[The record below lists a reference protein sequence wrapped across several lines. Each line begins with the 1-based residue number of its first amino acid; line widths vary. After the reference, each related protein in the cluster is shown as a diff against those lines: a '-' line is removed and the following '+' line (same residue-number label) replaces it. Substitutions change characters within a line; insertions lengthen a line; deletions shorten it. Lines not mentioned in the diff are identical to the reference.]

1 MNGIINFVLKNKFA
15 VWIMTICV
23 IVAGLY
29 SGMTMKM
36 EQMPNVSIP
45 VVMLTTIYPGAT
57 PEQVAEK
64 ITEPIEQAVQNVSGV
79 NLVTSNSF
87 QNASSIQVQFDYEK
101 DMDKAEKEIADAVAK
116 VTLPEGVTKPSPS
129 RFSFDMIPIVAYG
142 VESKELGLSKLTK
155 KMENQVVPSLKSI
168 EGIQNVQLSGQQLQE
183 VQIEF
188 NQAKLAEIGMTEETV
203 KLMIQGAKAKF
214 PLGVLE
220 LDKSEK
226 SVVIDGN
233 ITTLEEFKNI
243 QIPVVPKAT
252 TTGQTGTNTGMPSGM
267 AQGSGTA
274 NTSQQKTAGNMAS
287 FVPQMVKLSD
297 IADIKVVGKA
307 ESIARTN
314 GKEAISFAIFKTTA
328 GNTVEVAEKVDEKL
342 KDFEKDIPG
351 LKFSKTMDMATP
363 VKDSVSTM
371 LNKAIIGALFAVIII
386 WLFLRSFKSTI
397 IAVVSIPLSILI
409 AMLYL
414 HQMDIT
420 LNMMTL
426 GAMTVAI
433 GRIIDDSIVVIENI
447 FRRMSIKTE
456 KLSGKDLI
464 REATKEV
471 FVPILSSTLV
481 TIAVFLPLGLV
492 GGMIGQMFLPFA
504 LAIVFSLLASLLVAI
519 TIVPMLTRQLFK
531 KGLSDKHIH
540 EEGNHSKLALKYKG
554 LLNWSLEHKW
564 VPSLI
569 SVLMLIG
576 SFTLIPHIGVN
587 FMNSE
592 DEKMIYMNF
601 KPHAGKTL
609 DDVDQAVKKMEEFL
623 LADKNVESIQIS
635 AGGENPFDPGN
646 NKNATATVT
655 YKKSTKNFTEKKE
668 TVLKKLAS
676 ENEIGVW
683 KEQDFS
689 GAGSNSTLTYYVYGP
704 SMSELA
710 ETVGKVEKV
719 MKGNKDLKNVESSMK
734 EAYDEYSLV
743 VDQPKAAMMGLSAGQ
758 IGMALFQNPT
768 RPVLTTVKK
777 DDEELNVYIATK
789 KDAFKSIEDI
799 KNKMI
804 TTPMGVQVPL
814 SSIVTVKEGKT
825 SDTIARRDGKV
836 FASISGTPKT
846 KDVGAITKDVQN
858 KVDKIKTP
866 EGISIETGGVSKD
879 IQDSFMKM
887 GLAMLAAIAIVY
899 MILVITFGGALAPFA
914 ILFSLP
920 LTIIGALLGLF
931 IAGET
936 IDITSLIGMLMLIGI
951 VVTNAIVLID
961 RVLHK
966 EAEGKTVREALLDA
980 AVTRLRPIL
989 MTAIATIGAL
999 IPLALGLEGSGMIS
1013 KGLAVTVIGG
1023 LTSSTLLTLVIV
1035 PIVYETLSRFKRKN
1049 VDA

>member
-36 EQMPNVSIP
+36 EQMPNISIP
-45 VVMLTTIYPGAT
+45 VVMLTTVYPGAT

-79 NLVTSNSF
+79 NLVMSNSF
-87 QNASSIQVQFDYEK
+87 QNASSIQIQFDYEK
-101 DMDKAEKEIADAVAK
+101 DMDKAEKEIADAVAN
-116 VTLPEGVTKPSPS
+116 VTLPDGVTKPDPS

-155 KMENQVVPSLKSI
+155 KMESQVVPALKSI
-168 EGIQNVQLSGQQLQE
+168 EGIQNVSLAGQQLQE

-188 NQAKLAEIGMTEETV
+188 NQSKLAEIGMTEETV

-233 ITTLEEFKNI
+233 ITTLDELKNI
-243 QIPVVPKAT
+243 QIPVVPKSSM
-252 TTGQTGTNTGMPSGM
+252 TGQTGASTGMPSGM
-267 AQGSGTA
+267 AQGS
-274 NTSQQKTAGNMAS
+274 TSAPQQKPTGNMSS
-287 FVPQMVKLSD
+287 FIPQMVKLSD
-297 IADIKVVGKA
+297 IADIQVIGKA

-314 GKEAISFAIFKTTA
+314 GKEAITFAIFKTTA
-328 GNTVEVAEKVDEKL
+328 GNTVEVADKVDQKL
-342 KDFEKDIPG
+342 EDFEKDMPG

-363 VKDSVSTM
+363 VKESVSTM
-371 LNKAIIGALFAVIII
+371 LNKAIIGALFAVVII

-409 AMLYL
+409 AMLCL
-414 HQMDIT
+414 QQLDIT

-531 KGLSDKHIH
+531 KGLSEKHIH
-540 EEGNHSKLALKYKG
+540 EEGKHSQLALKYES
-554 LLNWSLEHKW
+554 LLRWSLDHKW
-564 VPSLI
+564 IPSLI
-569 SVLMLIG
+569 SILMLVG
-576 SFTLIPHIGVN
+576 SFTLVPYIGVN

-609 DDVDQAVKKMEEFL
+609 EDADQAVKQMEEL
-623 LADKNVESIQIS
+623 LLSDKNVESIQIS
-635 AGGENPFDPGN
+635 AGGMNPFDPGN

-668 TVLKKLAS
+668 SVLKKLAS
-676 ENEIGVW
+676 NNDLGVW
-683 KEQDFS
+683 KEQDF
-689 GAGSNSTLTYYVYGP
+689 GQGTTSTVTYYVYGP
-704 SMSELA
+704 SMNDLT
-710 ETVGKVEKV
+710 ETVANVEKV
-719 MKGNKDLKNVESSMK
+719 MKANKNLKNVESSMK

-768 RPVLTTVKK
+768 RPTLTTVVK
-777 DDEELNVYIATK
+777 DGEELNVYVETK
-789 KDAFKSIEDI
+789 KDMFKSIDDI

-814 SSIVTVKEGKT
+814 STIVTVKEGKT

-846 KDVGAITKDVQN
+846 KDVGAITKEVQN

-879 IQDSFMKM
+879 IQDSFTKM
-887 GLAMLAAIAIVY
+887 GLAMLAAVAIVY

-936 IDITSLIGMLMLIGI
+936 IDITALIGMLMLIGI

-1035 PIVYETLSRFKRKN
+1035 PIVYESLSRFKRKN